1 MSVQSPRRKVHGFTL
16 IELMVTVAVAAI
28 IAAIALPIY
37 QYQVRKSR
45 RTEARSSLLDLAGRA
60 ERLYATTNSY
70 QNAATGALNP
80 TDVGYTG
87 AWPVAVGSGYYTV
100 NLTASS
106 PTQFAFTAT
115 PVGMQTADTQ
125 CQAFTVDNT
134 GKQSSV
140 NSSNSD
146 STATCW
152 N

>member
-1 MSVQSPRRKVHGFTL
+1 MSIPSPRPKAHGFTL
-16 IELMVTVAVAAI
+16 IELMVAVAIAAI

-37 QYQVRKSR
+37 QYQVRKSH
-45 RTEARSSLLDLAGRA
+45 RTDARSSLLDLAGRA
-60 ERLYATTNSY
+60 ERMYATTNSY

-87 AWPVAVGSGYYTV
+87 AWPVTVGSGYYTV
-100 NLTASS
+100 GLTTTS

-115 PVGMQTADTQ
+115 PVGMQTGDTQ

-140 NSSNSD
+140 DINNND